1 MGKALIEMPI
11 SENRTF
17 TDNHYLAPDCR
28 EISFA
33 LKDDIAA
40 DIVDSLE
47 SSHDAVIDW
56 NSEY

>member
-1 MGKALIEMPI
+1 MPT

-40 DIVDSLE
+40 DIIDSLE
-47 SSHDAVIDW
+47 SSHDAIIDW